1 MLKIK
6 ISSDLDS
13 QVHQDSVAIRQ
24 AVFVQE
30 QNVPV
35 DREVD
40 ADEGKAIYFTGY
52 NDAGEAEATLRLL
65 PESYG
70 FHVQRVAVAKAGRGL
85 GRGREMMTAAIN
97 YGKEHGAQSL
107 QLGAQ
112 VHATGFYETLGFKFT
127 AKPQFMDAGIPHREM
142 IYTY

>member
-1 MLKIK
+1 MKIK
-6 ISSDLDS
+6 VSSDLNS

-30 QNVPV
+30 QHVPA
-35 DREVD
+35 DLEVD
-40 ADEGKAIYFTGY
+40 AEEGRAIYFTGY
-52 NDAGEAEATLRLL
+52 NDDGVPVATLRLL
-65 PESYG
+65 PEDYG

-85 GRGREMMTAAIN
+85 GLGREMITAAIQ

-112 VHATGFYETLGFKFT
+112 VHATGFYERLGFKYT
-127 AKPQFMDAGIPHREM
+127 AKPQFLDAGIPHREM